1 MKRLFILFSVVI
13 SSFFIFNEDV
23 KADITV
29 TSSDIEK
36 YITEDFLYKR
46 DIVIDFAKENNYEY
60 FIIKDGAS
68 ISYYF
73 VDIGTTVTLSSSS
86 FKLSSFYYYILQSD
100 NTFKLIAYYQNGSS
114 WSVSSSLF
122 LDMSQDLYSTNSFNI
137 IYDNTTYVVNDTNL
151 FMTYYDL
158 YLLDNPIIEENP
170 HQEEIDKIGSFYSI
184 CIDKIEYLV
193 NEVVNNYIYLS
204 MITIFILIFVIELTR
219 RYLM

>member
-46 DIVIDFAKENNYEY
+46 DIVIDFAKKNNYEY
-60 FIIKDGAS
+60 FIVKDGVS
-68 ISYYF
+68 INYYF
-73 VDIGTTVTLSSSS
+73 YDFNTSVTLSSSS
-86 FKLSSFYYYILQSD
+86 FKLSSFYFYKLQSD
-100 NTFKLIAYYQNGSS
+100 NTFNLISYYQNGSS

-122 LDMSQDLYSTNSFNI
+122 LDMSQDLYSTNAFNI
-137 IYDNTTYVVNDTNL
+137 IYDNTTYVVNDSNP